1 MFNESAI
8 ISWVNRFSVSFSF
21 SLLNLIKDTG
31 EGKWKS
37 RGRGIYLLSN
47 LDENESV
54 SRKPRPASF
63 LS

>member
-37 RGRGIYLLSN
+37 RGGIYLLSN